1 MQTVKPEE
9 VGLSSERLQR
19 IDAHLR
25 SQYID
30 NGKIAGAVTLV
41 ARHGKVA
48 HFSALGQAD
57 RERGTKM
64 SEDTLFRIYSMT
76 KPITSIAMMMLV
88 EEAKCSLTDPVERY
102 IPEWKDLR
110 VFHHGSWPAFVTD
123 AAVRPMTIR
132 DLLTHMS
139 GLTYGFVFR
148 DAVDAAYRRIGISGG
163 VPGEDRPTTLRD
175 MVEKLAKMPLVFQP
189 GTRWNY
195 SVSTDIVGYLVEVIS
210 GQRFDEFLRARVFA
224 PLGMRDTGFS
234 VAAGQ
239 EARFAANYRRQIDKK
254 LVVADDPLKSAY
266 LEPQTF
272 FSGGGGLVS
281 SADDYRRFC
290 QMLLDGGLAEGG
302 RIVSRKTLE
311 LMTANH
317 LPGGADLSEV
327 ASGSFSETTND
338 GVGFGLGF
346 AVVVDMARRQGH
358 GSVGEHYW
366 GGAASTAFWVDPS
379 EDLFVV
385 FLTQLMPS
393 TTYNFRGQLR
403 SMVYAA
409 IED

>member
-1 MQTVKPEE
+1 MEIVKPED

-19 IDAHLR
+19 IDAHWR
-25 SQYID
+25 SQYLD
-30 NGKIAGAVTLV
+30 SGKIAGAVTLV

-48 HFSALGQAD
+48 HFSALGLAD

-64 SEDTLFRIYSMT
+64 AEDTLFRIYSMT

-88 EEAKCSLTDPVERY
+88 EEARCSLTDPVERY

-110 VFHHGSWPAFVTD
+110 VFRHGSWPAFVTD
-123 AAVRPMTIR
+123 AAHRPMTIR

-148 DAVDAAYRRIGISGG
+148 DAVDAAYRRVGISGG

-175 MVEKLAKMPLVFQP
+175 MIEKLAKMPLAFQP
-189 GTRWNY
+189 GTAWNY
-195 SVSTDIVGYLVEVIS
+195 SVSTDVLGYLVEVIS
-210 GQRFDEFLRARVFA
+210 GQRFDEFLRTRIFE
-224 PLGMRDTGFS
+224 PLGMSETGFS
-234 VAAGQ
+234 VPAGT
-239 EARFAANYRRQIDKK
+239 EGRFAANDRRQRDKK
-254 LVVADDPLKSAY
+254 LVLADDPLKSAY
-266 LEPQTF
+266 LEPQAF
-272 FSGGGGLVS
+272 YSGGGGLVS
-281 SADDYRRFC
+281 TADDYRRFC
-290 QMLLDGGLAEGG
+290 QMLLDGGLGEGG

-317 LPGGADLSEV
+317 LPGGVDLS
-327 ASGSFSETTND
+327 ALATGSFSETTSD

-346 AVVVDMARRQGH
+346 AVVIDIARRQGH
-358 GSVGEHYW
+358 GSLGEHYW
-366 GGAASTAFWVDPS
+366 GGAASTAFWIDPA

-403 SMVYAA
+403 SLVYAA